1 MWNDGAVIVVGRIR
15 QAPTDSPDGA
25 IWCSRINN
33 RFRTHRI
40 ARHYG
45 QEDKL
50 KTRWAVTASIAL
62 LAISSPALAKDQS
75 LGEAQQ
81 SGPPER
87 ISFLVTFGTEKCP
100 DAVGDEIMVCAV
112 QPEGDRFRIPKPIRP
127 NSESPVAGGSWT
139 SAVESLDG
147 YARAVLP
154 NSCSVNGSNGFT
166 GCMQQALQKMACRAP
181 RNTQRAVIS
190 QASELFAAEQVIH
203 RQSPKLPSHVPRV
216 EYRLTCWNK

>member
-1 MWNDGAVIVVGRIR
+1 M
-15 QAPTDSPDGA
+15 
-25 IWCSRINN
+25 
-33 RFRTHRI
+33 
-40 ARHYG
+40 
-45 QEDKL
+45 

-81 SGPPER
+81 SAPPER

-112 QPEGDRFRIPKPIRP
+112 QPEGDRFLIPKPIRP

-166 GCMQQALQKMACRAP
+166 GCMQQALQKWHAERRGTRSAP
-181 RNTQRAVIS
+181 
-190 QASELFAAEQVIH
+190 
-203 RQSPKLPSHVPRV
+203 
-216 EYRLTCWNK
+216 

>member
-1 MWNDGAVIVVGRIR
+1 M
-15 QAPTDSPDGA
+15 
-25 IWCSRINN
+25 
-33 RFRTHRI
+33 
-40 ARHYG
+40 
-45 QEDKL
+45 

-87 ISFLVTFGTEKCP
+87 ISFLVTFGAEKCP
-100 DAVGDEIMVCAV
+100 DAVGEEIMVCAA
-112 QPEGDRFRIPKPIRP
+112 QPEGDRYRVPKPIRA

-147 YARAVLP
+147 YGRAVLP

-166 GCMQQALQKMACRAP
+166 GCMQQALQKWHAERRGTRSAP
-181 RNTQRAVIS
+181 
-190 QASELFAAEQVIH
+190 
-203 RQSPKLPSHVPRV
+203 
-216 EYRLTCWNK
+216 